1 MWYLKHLPLCCGCVW
16 CEWDQARSPRVCI
29 KKQTIKHSIHV
40 TAQSYC
46 RRYLISSITL
56 HQRDL
61 PSIDL
66 QIFCLTFSSIYK
78 IITLIYLRRSICFR
92 FHPRPNKF
100 VQHFALHLSLTHT
113 HTTNTHTHIKSSM
126 PRCMHTHTLQL
137 QPEHYRIIR
146 FI

>member
-1 MWYLKHLPLCCGCVW
+1 MAVCDVNEIRLGAHVCVL
-16 CEWDQARSPRVCI
+16 
-29 KKQTIKHSIHV
+29 KKQQLLNTVFMSLCNLTV
-40 TAQSYC
+40 GGT
-46 RRYLISSITL
+46 LSSITL
-56 HQRDL
+56 HQWDL
-61 PSIDL
+61 SSIDL

-78 IITLIYLRRSICFR
+78 IITLIYLHRSICLR

-137 QPEHYRIIR
+137 QTGHYRIIR